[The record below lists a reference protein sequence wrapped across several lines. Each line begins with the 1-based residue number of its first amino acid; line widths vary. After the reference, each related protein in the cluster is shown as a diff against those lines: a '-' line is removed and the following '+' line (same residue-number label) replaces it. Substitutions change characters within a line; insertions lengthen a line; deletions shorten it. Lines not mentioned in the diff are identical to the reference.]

1 MPAVITHDF
10 FAQDAFG
17 AAQAVHAMPTRDE
30 RDAFLLG
37 SQGPDPLFY
46 LPPVSAMK
54 EFSQLATTLHHET
67 PSAHLVELRRAADG
81 LPEDQ
86 RPIGYAYLAGYV
98 CHWLLDSMVHPFVYF
113 WERGLCQ
120 AGVEGL
126 DLSDHA
132 SVHFEVECDLDE
144 MVLYTKR
151 KTTVRTYRPYQETLR
166 IKNKALETIGLL
178 YLDSFVGPLCD
189 YEPSMKEIFPLAV
202 RMYRLTLFALWS
214 PTGVKREVVSALETR
229 FHMQA
234 RYPYTRALSN
244 RVREEE
250 TSDFD
255 NREHLPWRNPFTG
268 ELETRSFWDLY
279 NDALDKVTDVVTVV
293 LADDFDEA
301 KARALT
307 GGRNFSGEVVE

>member
-46 LPPVSAMK
+46 LPPVAAMRD
-54 EFSQLATTLHHET
+54 FQQLATTLHHET

-86 RPIGYAYLAGYV
+86 RPVGYAYLAGYA

-126 DLSDHA
+126 DLSDKVVVPFTTHGGSGLGSVPQNLQSLAPDA
-132 SVHFEVECDLDE
+132 SFLD
-144 MVLYTKR
+144 
-151 KTTVRTYRPYQETLR
+151 
-166 IKNKALETIGLL
+166 G
-178 YLDSFVGPLCD
+178 
-189 YEPSMKEIFPLAV
+189 LAV
-202 RMYRLTLFALWS
+202 AGTAVEDS
-214 PTGVKREVVSALETR
+214 KDEIVSWAKG
-229 FHMQA
+229 
-234 RYPYTRALSN
+234 LS
-244 RVREEE
+244 
-250 TSDFD
+250 
-255 NREHLPWRNPFTG
+255 L
-268 ELETRSFWDLY
+268 
-279 NDALDKVTDVVTVV
+279 
-293 LADDFDEA
+293 
-301 KARALT
+301 
-307 GGRNFSGEVVE
+307 